1 MKTVL
6 TPVAAL
12 TLLFTLT
19 GNASQ
24 SVTVSVTGEITAGTC
39 DVSVNGGGADATV
52 TLPTLLADDVNQTG
66 HAGKTAFTI
75 ALSNCLGTLNTGGAF
90 FEAGPDVNST
100 EYFIRNSSSTAS
112 GVAFALYASD
122 GSTRVRPGDASGQ
135 APYLD
140 ITSGSATQTF
150 YVEYL
155 SDAKT
160 AKPGTLTGNVTY
172 HLDYK

>member
-1 MKTVL
+1 MKIVPTL
-6 TPVAAL
+6 ATAL
-12 TLLFTLT
+12 TLLFTLQ
-19 GNASQ
+19 GNAGQ
-24 SVTVSVTGEITAGTC
+24 NVTISFTGELLPGTC
-39 DVSVNGGGADATV
+39 DVSINGGGADATII
-52 TLPTLLADDVNQTG
+52 LPTLLADEVNETG

-75 ALSNCLGTLNTGGAF
+75 ALSNCVGTLNTGGAF

-100 EYFIRNSSSTAS
+100 EYFIRNASSTAS

-155 SDAKT
+155 SETKV